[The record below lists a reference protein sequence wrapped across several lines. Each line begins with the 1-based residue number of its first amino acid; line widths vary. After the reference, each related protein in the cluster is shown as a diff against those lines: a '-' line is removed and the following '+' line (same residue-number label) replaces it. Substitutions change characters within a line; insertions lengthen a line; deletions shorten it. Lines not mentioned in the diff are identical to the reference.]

1 MLSYNESLKILK
13 ETNALL
19 EGHFILSSGLHSN
32 QYVQCAKL
40 LSYPKQAEI
49 ICASLTEK
57 IKNNFNKIDIVL
69 SPALGGIVVG
79 YEIGKQLNTQTIF
92 AERANDKL
100 VLRRGFTIPQDFNVL
115 IVEDVITT
123 GKSAIECSEIVKI
136 NKANLVGFA
145 CVIDRSDNN
154 ILIKKKIV
162 SQIKIKIAIFKE
174 NELSDELKK
183 TPAVKPGSRN
193 LSNDQN

>member
-1 MLSYNESLKILK
+1 M
-13 ETNALL
+13 
-19 EGHFILSSGLHSN
+19 
-32 QYVQCAKL
+32 
-40 LSYPKQAEI
+40 
-49 ICASLTEK
+49 
-57 IKNNFNKIDIVL
+57 
-69 SPALGGIVVG
+69 
-79 YEIGKQLNTQTIF
+79 
-92 AERANDKL
+92 
-100 VLRRGFTIPQDFNVL
+100 L

-154 ILIKKKIV
+154 ILIKEKIV

-174 NELSDELKK
+174 NELPDELKK